1 MRRRALLRQWGL
13 ASLAVGAPWLA
24 GCAGSGAPR
33 SPRVVVVC
41 GGFSGATAAKYLR
54 LWSEGQV
61 EVILVEP
68 NPVFVS
74 CPISNLVIGGSRGL
88 GEITEGYG
96 DLTARHG
103 VQRVQTR
110 VEAIDSARR
119 RVRLADGAE
128 IAYDRLIVS
137 PGIDFQW
144 ENLPG
149 LAQADARE
157 GIPYVWKVGF

>member
-33 SPRVVVVC
+33 SPRVVVVG

-88 GEITEGYG
+88 GEIT
-96 DLTARHG
+96 
-103 VQRVQTR
+103 
-110 VEAIDSARR
+110 
-119 RVRLADGAE
+119 
-128 IAYDRLIVS
+128 
-137 PGIDFQW
+137 
-144 ENLPG
+144 
-149 LAQADARE
+149 
-157 GIPYVWKVGF
+157 